1 MTVDQ
6 EKGYVVF
13 TEEMKHTHTILVPN
27 MLPMHFK
34 IIGKVMEKVGYKVE
48 LLETSGPRIAEMG
61 LKYVHNDTCYP
72 AILVIGQFL
81 DALQS
86 GKYDPDKVALIL
98 FQTGGGCRASNYIHL
113 LRKALAKAGMGHVPV
128 ISLSMA
134 GLEKHPG
141 FQLNLGLICRMM
153 YGVLYGDLLM
163 SLVNQVKPYEV
174 EKGSAQA
181 LADRWTERLALEMT
195 DGGRL
200 SYRRVKDNYRRILDD
215 FAAIPVEERDTVKVG
230 IVGEIFVKY
239 SPLGNNNLEQFLVNE
254 GAEAVIPG
262 LLDFCLYCVYNNIL
276 DYRLYGLQKK
286 TQIAYKV
293 AYRYL
298 LGKEQDMIDIMN
310 AHGRFSPP
318 TLFTHTIDLVQG
330 TISMGVKMG
339 EGWLLTAE
347 MLELADKGVDNIVC
361 TQPFGCLPNHI
372 CGKGMMKPIKAKNP
386 NINIVAIDY
395 DAGATKVNQ
404 ENRLKLMLANARKN
418 RERQRAGETA
428 VQAQAIRADLVQPAA
443 AAVRAERDEEERS
456 SLSSPALKNA

>member
-1 MTVDQ
+1 MVNQ

-13 TEEMKHTHTILVPN
+13 TEEMKKTHTILAPN

-34 IIGKVMEKVGYKVE
+34 MIGKVMSRSGYHLEV
-48 LLETSGPRIAEMG
+48 LETSGPRIAETG

-72 AILVIGQFL
+72 AILVIGQFI

-113 LRKALAKAGMGHVPV
+113 LRKALEKADLGHVPV
-128 ISLSMA
+128 ISLSLA

-141 FQLNLGLICRMM
+141 FQLTLPLLMRMM
-153 YGVLYGDLLM
+153 YAVLYGDLLM
-163 SLVNQVKPYEV
+163 TLVNQCKPYEL
-174 EKGSAQA
+174 EKGAAQA
-181 LADRWTERLALEMT
+181 LADRWTDRLAEEMT
-195 DGGRL
+195 TGGKGN
-200 SYRRVKDNYRRILDD
+200 YRQVKANYRRILEA
-215 FAAIPVEERDTVKVG
+215 FGAIPMERRDTVKVG

-239 SPLGNNNLEQFLVNE
+239 SPLGNNNLEQFLVDE

-262 LLDFCLYCVYNNIL
+262 LLDFCLYCVYNNLL
-276 DYRLYGLQKK
+276 DNKLYGMQKGV
-286 TQIAYKV
+286 QLAYKA

-298 LGKEQDMIDIMN
+298 LDKEKDLIDAIR
-310 AHGRFSPP
+310 AHGRFEPP
-318 TLFTHTIDLVQG
+318 TLFTHTVELVQG

-347 MLELADKGVDNIVC
+347 MLELADKGVGNIVC

-372 CGKGMMKPIKAKNP
+372 CGKGMMKPIKEKNP
-386 NINIVAIDY
+386 AVNIVAIDY

-404 ENRLKLMLANARKN
+404 ENRLKLMLANAR
-418 RERQRAGETA
+418 QRA
-428 VQAQAIRADLVQPAA
+428 AA
-443 AAVRAERDEEERS
+443 PRESIPV
-456 SLSSPALKNA
+456 

>member
-1 MTVDQ
+1 MVDS

-13 TEEMKHTHTILVPN
+13 TKEMMKTHTILVPN
-27 MLPMHFK
+27 MLPMHFR

-48 LLETSGPRIAEMG
+48 LLETSGPRIAETG

-72 AILVIGQFL
+72 AILVIGQFI

-113 LRKALAKAGMGHVPV
+113 LRKALEKAGLGHVPV

-141 FQLNLGLICRMM
+141 FQLTLPLIQRMM

-163 SLVNQVKPYEV
+163 SLVNQTKPYET

-181 LADRWTERLALEMT
+181 LADRWTDVLAEEMT
-195 DGGRL
+195 TGGKAN
-200 SYRRVKDNYRRILDD
+200 YRQVKANYRRILED
-215 FAAIPVEERDTVKVG
+215 FAALPVERSDKVKVG
-230 IVGEIFVKY
+230 VVGEIYVKY
-239 SPLGNNNLEQFLVNE
+239 SPLGNNNLEQFLVDE
-254 GAEAVIPG
+254 GAEVVIPG
-262 LLDFCLYCVYNNIL
+262 LLDFCLYCVYNNLL
-276 DYRLYGLQKK
+276 DNRLYGMQKSV
-286 TQIAYKV
+286 QFAYKI

-298 LGKEQDMIDIMN
+298 VNKERDMIAAILENGHFD
-310 AHGRFSPP
+310 PP
-318 TLFTHTIDLVQG
+318 TIFTHTIELVQG

-347 MLELADKGVDNIVC
+347 MLELADKGVNNIVC

-372 CGKGMMKPIKAKNP
+372 CGKGMMKPIKAQNP

-395 DAGATKVNQ
+395 DAGATRVNQ
-404 ENRLKLMLANARKN
+404 ENRLKLMLANAR
-418 RERQRAGETA
+418 QRKEAAEAGGQS
-428 VQAQAIRADLVQPAA
+428 V
-443 AAVRAERDEEERS
+443 AVR
-456 SLSSPALKNA
+456 